1 MKRSEF
7 GNSKRGRFKTFVGL
21 LLVIVAVWRL
31 FCIGMDYREG
41 EETYRKLEQAV
52 SIHSEIRKESVQAED
67 TADTQETQ
75 DRGQAE
81 KAAFDFSSIEIDFS
95 YLQSLNE
102 DIIGWLLFDYN
113 GISYPVLQGEDNSYY
128 LNRTRKKEKS
138 AVGSIFLE
146 CEVSRDLSD
155 FNTII
160 YGHKMR
166 NGSMFG
172 SLEKYKEESYWRD
185 HPSVYLVSA
194 EGVRRY
200 DVYAAYEAGVRDITY
215 GLKIKDQEKKEELI
229 RFGKDQSDIDTGIE
243 PTADDRILTLSTC
256 TGRGYRT
263 RWVVQAVEY
272 RENQ

>member
-1 MKRSEF
+1 MEGRKKIWKKLLMAVLVLMSAAGLAVIIQKNLDYKKGADDYSEAEQIA
-7 GNSKRGRFKTFVGL
+7 GIQEWGKPVKGEPTGQEKGQEKKSEESAIEDPYMQSL
-21 LLVIVAVWRL
+21 S
-31 FCIGMDYREG
+31 GMDLG
-41 EETYRKLEQAV
+41 PLQ
-52 SIHSEIRKESVQAED
+52 EINDDVM
-67 TADTQETQ
+67 
-75 DRGQAE
+75 GW
-81 KAAFDFSSIEIDFS
+81 
-95 YLQSLNE
+95 
-102 DIIGWLLFDYN
+102 IIIPDSQV
-113 GISYPVLQGEDNSYY
+113 SYPVLQGEDNSYY
-128 LNRTRKKEKS
+128 LNRTWKKEKS
-138 AVGSIFLE
+138 AVGCIFLE

-229 RFGKDQSDIDTGIE
+229 QFGKDHSDIDTGIE

>member
-1 MKRSEF
+1 
-7 GNSKRGRFKTFVGL
+7 
-21 LLVIVAVWRL
+21 
-31 FCIGMDYREG
+31 
-41 EETYRKLEQAV
+41 
-52 SIHSEIRKESVQAED
+52 
-67 TADTQETQ
+67 
-75 DRGQAE
+75 
-81 KAAFDFSSIEIDFS
+81 
-95 YLQSLNE
+95 
-102 DIIGWLLFDYN
+102 
-113 GISYPVLQGEDNSYY
+113 
-128 LNRTRKKEKS
+128 
-138 AVGSIFLE
+138 
-146 CEVSRDLSD
+146 
-155 FNTII
+155 
-160 YGHKMR
+160 
-166 NGSMFG
+166 MFG

>member
-95 YLQSLNE
+95 SSVFAIFCKIFKRWNSDCKQLN
-102 DIIGWLLFDYN
+102 N
-113 GISYPVLQGEDNSYY
+113 N
-128 LNRTRKKEKS
+128 
-138 AVGSIFLE
+138 
-146 CEVSRDLSD
+146 
-155 FNTII
+155 
-160 YGHKMR
+160 
-166 NGSMFG
+166 
-172 SLEKYKEESYWRD
+172 
-185 HPSVYLVSA
+185 
-194 EGVRRY
+194 
-200 DVYAAYEAGVRDITY
+200 
-215 GLKIKDQEKKEELI
+215 
-229 RFGKDQSDIDTGIE
+229 
-243 PTADDRILTLSTC
+243 
-256 TGRGYRT
+256 
-263 RWVVQAVEY
+263 
-272 RENQ
+272 

>member
-1 MKRSEF
+1 MMKRSEF

-52 SIHSEIRKESVQAED
+52 SINSEIRKESVQAED

-113 GISYPVLQGEDNSYY
+113 GISYPVLQGEDNREY
-128 LNRTRKKEKS
+128 LYTMADKTENH
-138 AVGSIFLE
+138 AGSIFMDSL
-146 CEVSRDLSD
+146 CGPD
-155 FNTII
+155 FEDMHTIL
-160 YGHKMR
+160 YGHNRKDLT
-166 NGSMFG
+166 MFG
-172 SLEKYKEESYWRD
+172 KLKKYGAQAGYYEKN
-185 HPSVYLVSA
+185 
-194 EGVRRY
+194 RY
-200 DVYAAYEAGVRDITY
+200 FTIYTPKNIFRYEIFAWYEAAEDDKVYQVGFSADAAFEDFTTQMKKRSFQNTQVDVGRKD
-215 GLKIKDQEKKEELI
+215 KIV
-229 RFGKDQSDIDTGIE
+229 
-243 PTADDRILTLSTC
+243 TLSTC
-256 TGRGYRT
+256 SAMGRRF
-263 RWVVQAVEY
+263 VVHGKRIGGE
-272 RENQ
+272 